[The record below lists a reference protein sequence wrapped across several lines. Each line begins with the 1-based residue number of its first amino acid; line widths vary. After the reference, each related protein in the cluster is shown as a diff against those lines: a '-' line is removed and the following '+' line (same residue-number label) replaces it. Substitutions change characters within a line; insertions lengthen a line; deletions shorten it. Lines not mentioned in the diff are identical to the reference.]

1 MHIYINISISGLCL
15 APSLLKL
22 NQTEILEKQKQ
33 KKHIHFGTPVKD
45 KSILFSFFL
54 MFFSNHKV
62 NTAIFSAETWA
73 CLKSITAH

>member
-45 KSILFSFFL
+45 KSILFSFF
-54 MFFSNHKV
+54 
-62 NTAIFSAETWA
+62 
-73 CLKSITAH
+73 